1 MGADSP
7 LRVLP
12 LFLPTPSDKTLMT
25 TDLRFSSSTAASPSR
40 DVQTSLVKGAASR
53 ETLLQRALLI
63 ILFTTVTFGVCAYRL
78 AQLQLVSGETNR
90 VLAEQNRTRLV
101 PIRSDRGNIL
111 DRRGELIGA
120 NRLSRAVYFWPR
132 QQSPE
137 DWHVLSA
144 TLAPLLNVPQE
155 EMLSKL
161 EQAGYNSPLPVRIAQ
176 QLSPDAFVALAEF
189 AQQFPGVEILA
200 ESNRYYPH
208 NALAAH
214 IIGYIG
220 EATEADMRANPDYPN
235 GMIVGQMGIE
245 RLMNPLLEGQ
255 WGNRLVE
262 VDANG
267 RERSIIGNE
276 PAISGEAVHLT
287 IDLKLQ
293 QVAER
298 ALNNRRGAVV
308 ALDVNTGEV
317 LVLASG
323 PSFDPNIFTRRVTD
337 AEWQQLQGESQ
348 PFLNR
353 ALQGYPPGSTFK
365 IVTAVAGMQSGHFN
379 PGSILNTSAFITVG
393 GTQFWEHSN
402 QGYGPIG
409 FRDALAVSSNTFF
422 YQVGMTAGP
431 EAIAHWGAVMGIGT
445 TPTLGLEGGNTGVI
459 PTPEEKMELYGE
471 PWYTGDTVSMSI
483 GQGVVQVTPLEMA
496 VMTAV
501 IANGGYR
508 VIPHLVMAQTSLPE
522 MQPVPTGI
530 DPGAIAVIRDGLVAT
545 VRQGTAQGLNDGSI
559 PLTGGKTG
567 TSEVLG
573 QPSHSLF
580 VGYGPADNPQIAI
593 AAIVENGG
601 FGSTNAMPIAH
612 EIYKAFFNR

>member
-1 MGADSP
+1 
-7 LRVLP
+7 
-12 LFLPTPSDKTLMT
+12 MT
-25 TDLRFSSSTAASPSR
+25 TDLRFSSTTPQSR
-40 DVQTSLVKGAASR
+40 NVQTSLVKSPISR
-53 ETLLQRALLI
+53 ETLLQRAI
-63 ILFTTVTFGVCAYRL
+63 VFILFSTVCLGFCAYRL
-78 AQLQLVSGETNR
+78 AQLQLVAGPANR
-90 VLAEQNRTRLV
+90 ELAEQNRTRLV

-111 DRRGELIGA
+111 DRNGELIAA

-137 DWHVLSA
+137 DWQHLAEQLS
-144 TLAPLLNVPQE
+144 PLLNVPKE
-155 EMLSKL
+155 EMIAKL
-161 EQAGYNSPLPVRIAQ
+161 EQAGYTSPLPVRIAQ

-208 NALAAH
+208 GRLASH

-220 EATEADMRANPDYPN
+220 EASEADMASNPDYPS
-235 GMIVGQMGIE
+235 GMVVGQMGIE
-245 RLMNPLLEGQ
+245 RLANPVLEGH

-267 RERSIIGNE
+267 QERRILGNE
-276 PAISGEAVHLT
+276 PSISGDSVNLT

-293 QVAER
+293 QAAEQ

-308 ALDVNTGEV
+308 ALDVKTGEV
-317 LVLASG
+317 LVLVSG

-337 AEWQQLQGESQ
+337 TEWQQLQGESQ

-365 IVTAVAGMQSGHFN
+365 IVTAVAGMQSGKFN
-379 PGSILNTSAFITVG
+379 PGSILNTSAFINVG

-402 QGYGPIG
+402 QGYGAIG

-422 YQVGMTAGP
+422 YQVGMAAGP
-431 EAIAHWGAVMGIGT
+431 EAIAHWGAMMGIGT
-445 TPTLGLEGGNTGVI
+445 TPTLGLEGGNHGLI
-459 PTPEEKMELYGE
+459 PTPEEKVELYGE
-471 PWYTGDTVSMSI
+471 PWYTGDTVSMAI

-496 VMTAV
+496 VMTAT
-501 IANGGYR
+501 IANGGNR
-508 VIPHLVMAQTSLPE
+508 VIPHLMMDQTASPE

-530 DPGAIAVIRDGLVAT
+530 DPAAIAVIRQGLIAT
-545 VRQGTAQGLNDGSI
+545 VQQGTAQGLNDGSI

-573 QPSHSLF
+573 QTSHSLF
-580 VGYGPADNPQIAI
+580 VGFGPAQDPQIAI

-601 FGSTNAMPIAH
+601 YGSVSAMPIAH
-612 EIYKAFFNR
+612 AIYKAYFNP